1 MQQYTQ
7 ESKSEPM
14 WRNLSGPCPQAFAD
28 ISDWKGVKLH
38 LGDGVVKTVY
48 HGYELDFGLW
58 VAQGSCGAPDN
69 LHPLEKTFI
78 HSSKKR

>member
-1 MQQYTQ
+1 MAIPSDIRSI
-7 ESKSEPM
+7 E
-14 WRNLSGPCPQAFAD
+14 LA

-38 LGDGVVKTVY
+38 LGDGVVETVY
-48 HGYELDFGLW
+48 YGYELDFGLW

-78 HSSKKR
+78 HESKKR